1 MKHQVTSPQ
10 RWVLAIAATAS
21 FMVALDALVVSTAL
35 SQIKQALNT
44 SIEDLEWTV
53 NAYILSFA
61 VLMMTASALGDRL
74 GRKRLFSAGLG
85 IFAAAS
91 AACALSPTV
100 YWLIASRA
108 VQGVGAALVMPLAL
122 ALLSGA
128 FMPEERPR
136 AMGIFSSV
144 TGFAILCGPL
154 LGGAVVQ
161 AIAWPWIFW
170 LNVPLAA
177 LLIALTRTHL
187 TESHGPTTN
196 LDPKGLALFTTAS
209 LALVWALM
217 RGNAAG
223 WTSLEVSL
231 TAIIGVALATAFT
244 AHELRTDQPMLPLHL
259 FKQRAFSAG
268 NLAMFTWSASVLGT
282 LFFMAQFL
290 QVALSYGPLETGI
303 KLMPWGATTFLVPQL
318 AGRLINKHGER
329 RFAAGGLA
337 LEAASLA
344 WLALIASPEVA
355 YWQLVAPLVLS
366 GAGFALAI
374 PALQS
379 AVISSVEPR
388 NIGRASGTLST
399 VRQLGS
405 VFGVA
410 IVGAVFAST
419 GSYATTESFSHGFSA
434 AIVASGILAL
444 LGALA
449 GLALRGAPG
458 APIQVSARPKR
469 EPQPQR
475 AAI

>member
-74 GRKRLFSAGLG
+74 GGKRLFSAGLG

-144 TGFAILCGPL
+144 TGFAIL
-154 LGGAVVQ
+154 
-161 AIAWPWIFW
+161 
-170 LNVPLAA
+170 
-177 LLIALTRTHL
+177 
-187 TESHGPTTN
+187 
-196 LDPKGLALFTTAS
+196 
-209 LALVWALM
+209 
-217 RGNAAG
+217 
-223 WTSLEVSL
+223 
-231 TAIIGVALATAFT
+231 VALATAFT

-449 GLALRGAPG
+449 GLAVRGAPG